1 MKDSTIII
9 IAVVGFVLFRMYQ
22 KGLFSSTTYAGG
34 DKYTQYAN
42 ALQGL
47 ANNATGN
54 FLAVHSGISQGIN
67 DQINTSVNTALGAVT
82 NWAQMS
88 QDNKNRNDQRE
99 FDQFQQ
105 ILATI

>member
-9 IAVVGFVLFRMYQ
+9 IAVVGLIIYRMYQ
-22 KGLFSSTTYAGG
+22 KGLFSTVTYAGG

-54 FLAVHSGISQGIN
+54 FLAVHGGISQGIN

-82 NWAQMS
+82 NWAQIAQQNRDN
-88 QDNKNRNDQRE
+88 QDRRE
-99 FDQFQQ
+99 YEQFMN
-105 ILATI
+105 ILSTI